1 LIRSSVVPTV
11 LDPGG
16 VLGPGRGKP
25 GDRLGKYE
33 LVCRLAIG
41 GMAEIF
47 LARASGIAGFE
58 KLVVLKRILP
68 QYAFQDQFVEMFL
81 AEARLTATLG
91 HPNIA
96 HVYDIGTVDDFYF
109 FTMEFVHGE
118 DLNQLGK
125 TLAKAQKPFPLE
137 AALTII
143 HGVCAG
149 LHHAHEA
156 CGSDGMPLG
165 IVHRDVSPSNVLI
178 AYDGSVKLVDFGIAK
193 MTTRAQATRVGTLKG
208 KISYM
213 SPEQCR
219 GEPLDRRSDVFAIGI
234 LLYEMT
240 TGQRLFPGE
249 NEFSTLQSIVHQ
261 DVAPPHTLVPGY
273 SPMLEDIVMMALK
286 RDPAQRYETA
296 EDMMLDL
303 EECARAQGLTISPN
317 RLSKVMHELYGRK
330 IAAWT
335 DAQRAGKSLGE
346 HLAGA
351 MVRAISA
358 TGETEAMTEVTPTS
372 GIRPRR
378 SVRSSALPFDVPL
391 GLLPDKPAID
401 ESDQVEIIKPARKRW
416 WFASAAVV
424 GLLAGGGVVA
434 WRALAKDAPAAA
446 VAQPP
451 GPTVTPID
459 EPRLELPVAAPA
471 PTPTEPAVEPAV
483 EAAAGTETATETATE
498 TETETETGTGT
509 AAAAGTA
516 AAPVKKKKIRRGKR
530 RAKDTHSDPD
540 SPFED

>member
-1 LIRSSVVPTV
+1 VPTV

-81 AEARLTATLG
+81 AEARLTATLS

-118 DLNQLGK
+118 DLNQVGK
-125 TLAKAQKPFPLE
+125 ALAKAQKPFPLE

-156 CGSDGMPLG
+156 CGSDGLPLG

-249 NEFSTLQSIVHQ
+249 NEFSTLQAIVHQ

-273 SPMLEDIVMMALK
+273 APMLEDIVMMALK
-286 RDPAQRYETA
+286 RDPEQRYETA

-303 EECARAQGLTISPN
+303 EECARALGLTISPN

-330 IAAWT
+330 IAAWNE
-335 DAQRAGKSLGE
+335 AQRAGKSLGE

-351 MVRAISA
+351 MVKDISA
-358 TGETEAMTEVTPTS
+358 ASDPGPVTDVTPTS

-378 SVRSSALPFDVPL
+378 SVRTSALPFDVPL

-401 ESDQVEIIKPARKRW
+401 ESDQVEIIKPSRKRW
-416 WFASAAVV
+416 WIAAAAAIV
-424 GLLAGGGVVA
+424 LLAGGSVAA
-434 WRALAKDAPAAA
+434 WRILAGDAPART
-446 VAQPP
+446 VAEPP

-459 EPRLELPVAAPA
+459 EPRLEVPAAAPAPPPEPAPAPAPEPVAAP
-471 PTPTEPAVEPAV
+471 TPQEPA
-483 EAAAGTETATETATE
+483 TATTPEPT
-498 TETETETGTGT
+498 
-509 AAAAGTA
+509 
-516 AAPVKKKKIRRGKR
+516 KKKKPRRKKR
-530 RAKDTHSDPD
+530 TQSHSDPD

>member
-1 LIRSSVVPTV
+1 M
-11 LDPGG
+11 
-16 VLGPGRGKP
+16 LGPGRGKP

-118 DLNQLGK
+118 DLNQIGK
-125 TLAKAQKPFPLE
+125 ALAKAQKPFPLE

-149 LHHAHEA
+149 LHHAHDA
-156 CGSDGMPLG
+156 CGSDGLPLG

-193 MTTRAQATRVGTLKG
+193 MTSRAQATRVGTLKG

-219 GEPLDRRSDVFAIGI
+219 GEALDRRSDVFAIGI

-249 NEFSTLQSIVHQ
+249 NEFSTLQAIVHQ

-273 SPMLEDIVMMALK
+273 APMLEDIVMMALK
-286 RDPAQRYETA
+286 RDPDQRYETA

-303 EECARAQGLTISPN
+303 EECARAQGLTISSN
-317 RLSKVMHELYGRK
+317 RLSKLMHELYGRK
-330 IAAWT
+330 IAAWNE
-335 DAQRAGKSLGE
+335 AQRAGRSLGE
-346 HLAGA
+346 HLAAA
-351 MVRAISA
+351 MVKDISA
-358 TGETEAMTEVTPTS
+358 AADPGPVTDVTPTS
-372 GIRPRR
+372 GIRARK

-391 GLLPDKPAID
+391 GLLPDKPSID
-401 ESDQVEIIKPARKRW
+401 ESDQVEIIKPSRKGW
-416 WFASAAVV
+416 WIATAAAIAVM
-424 GLLAGGGVVA
+424 AGGGIVA
-434 WRALAKDAPAAA
+434 WRMLASDAPAAS
-446 VAQPP
+446 VTTPP

-459 EPRLELPVAAPA
+459 EPKLDVPAVAPA
-471 PTPTEPAVEPAV
+471 PAPVPEPEPEPAPEPDPTATPAQEPA
-483 EAAAGTETATETATE
+483 TATPAEPT
-498 TETETETGTGT
+498 
-509 AAAAGTA
+509 
-516 AAPVKKKKIRRGKR
+516 KKKKKVRRGKR